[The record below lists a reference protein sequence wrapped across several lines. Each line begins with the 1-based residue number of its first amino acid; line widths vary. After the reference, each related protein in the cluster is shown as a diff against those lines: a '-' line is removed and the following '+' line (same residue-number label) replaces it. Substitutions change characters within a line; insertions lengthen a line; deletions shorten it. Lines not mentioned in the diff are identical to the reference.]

1 MNEPN
6 NPSGL
11 SRRQFL
17 IKAGL
22 ATGAVAAIPLQAQA
36 RFLWDG
42 RPPLRVG
49 VVVLDSS
56 VYPLMGESLVA
67 GMKLSFVEAG
77 WTATKLVVE
86 QADNGSSIVKARRL
100 LTEGKVDILT
110 GMINPLIVH
119 RLREDLE
126 KSDVLYINMEGGANS
141 YTPREESPL
150 IFHNSLGYWQ
160 SNWALGSWAA
170 TATGK
175 RAFVVSSLYETGYD
189 AYYAF
194 TQGFEQAGGTVI
206 RSEITHLDPDRR
218 DLTAL
223 MAAIGASRPDFVYAS
238 YSGREAVDFVR
249 AYEAAGL
256 SGRIPLMASGF
267 TVDESLLPAMGGGA
281 LGIRSCLSWSPTIT
295 CPENVALRKTYNN
308 QTHREADPF
317 ALLGYDTGSLITTAV
332 KTATGT
338 VLRSGTLKQALETVA
353 IASPR
358 GSMRIRPGTGSTD
371 APLYLR
377 EVRRDGG
384 LLQNSVIAELPG
396 LAAVEQ
402 RADRETMT
410 ARSGWI
416 NTYLCA

>member
-6 NPSGL
+6 NPAGV

-17 IKAGL
+17 IKAGM
-22 ATGAVAAIPLQAQA
+22 ATGALAAMPLQSQA

-56 VYPLMGESLVA
+56 TCPLMGENLAA
-67 GMKLSFVEAG
+67 GMRLSFAEAG
-77 WTATKLVVE
+77 WTATGLVVE

-100 LTEGKVDILT
+100 LAEGNVDVLT

-141 YTPREESPL
+141 YTPRDESPL

-160 SNWALGSWAA
+160 SNWSLGSWAA
-170 TATGK
+170 TAMGK
-175 RAFVVSSLYETGYD
+175 RAFVISSLYETGYD

-194 TQGFEQAGGTVI
+194 PQGFEKAGGTVL
-206 RSEITHLDPDRR
+206 RSEITHLAPDRKN
-218 DLTAL
+218 LAEL
-223 MAAIGASRPDFVYAS
+223 MAAIAAARPDFVYAS
-238 YSGREAVDFVR
+238 YSGGEAVDFVR
-249 AYEAAGL
+249 AYGDAGL
-256 SGRIPLMASGF
+256 SGRIPLLASGF
-267 TVDESLLPAMGGGA
+267 TVDEALLPAMGAGA
-281 LGIRSCLSWSPTIT
+281 IGIKSCLSWSPAISS
-295 CPENVALRKTYNN
+295 PENAAFRKTYIR
-308 QTHREADPF
+308 QTRREADPF
-317 ALLGYDTGSLITTAV
+317 ALLGYDTGRLITEAV
-332 KTATGT
+332 RAASGT
-338 VLRSGTLKQALETVA
+338 VLRSNGLKQALETVA

-358 GSMRIRPGTGSTD
+358 GNMRVRPGTGSTD
-371 APLYLR
+371 TPLYLR

-384 LLQNSVIAELPG
+384 QLQNSVIAELPG
-396 LAAVEQ
+396 LAAVEL
-402 RADRETMT
+402 RADREAMT

-416 NTYLCA
+416 DSYLCA

>member
-56 VYPLMGESLVA
+56 VYPNMGESLVA
-67 GMKLSFVEAG
+67 GMKLSFIEAG
-77 WTATKLVVE
+77 WTATKIVVE
-86 QADNGSSIVKARRL
+86 QADNGSSIVKARSL
-100 LTEGKVDILT
+100 LAGGKVDILT

-119 RLREDLE
+119 RLREDLG

-175 RAFVVSSLYETGYD
+175 RAVVVSSLYETGYD

-206 RSEITHLDPDRR
+206 RSEITHLDPGRR

-223 MAAIGASRPDFVYAS
+223 MAAISASRPDFVYAS

-249 AYEAAGL
+249 AYAAAGL

-267 TVDESLLPAMGGGA
+267 TVDESLLPAMGTGA

-295 CPENVALRKTYNN
+295 CPENVAFRKTYVGR
-308 QTHREADPF
+308 TRREADPF
-317 ALLGYDTGSLITTAV
+317 ALLGYDTGTLITTAV
-332 KTATGT
+332 KAATGT
-338 VLRSGTLKQALETVA
+338 LLRSGALKQALETVA

-358 GSMRIRPGTGSTD
+358 GSMRVRPRTGSTD
-371 APLYLR
+371 TPLYLR
-377 EVRRDGG
+377 EVRREGG
-384 LLQNSVIAELPG
+384 LLQNWVIAELPG

-402 RADRETMT
+402 RADREAMT

-416 NTYLCA
+416 DSYLCA